1 MPQLDKVKIE
11 QRSLKSSIKS
21 LRILSYFALFAGLV
35 TFGAIANPA
44 ITKDI
49 KNKLPCVINC
59 EAKSGNNLLNQD
71 KAISTLIDLQKLD
84 KKAIALLVEKSKYK
98 LTLYYQKKPVKS
110 YAIVLGGNPK
120 DDKLRQGDKRTPEG
134 IFRVKDLYYH
144 SEWSK
149 FILLDYPNQDSWRK
163 FNLAKAR
170 GLVKSNDDIGGEI
183 GIHGV
188 EKGQDWLIDRKIN
201 WTLGCVSLKNKDVD
215 EIYPL
220 LQRGTTIEILH

>member
-1 MPQLDKVKIE
+1 MSQGKTEVKINNH
-11 QRSLKSSIKS
+11 RS
-21 LRILSYFALFAGLV
+21 LRIVSYLALTASLLGIY
-35 TFGAIANPA
+35 AIASPA
-44 ITKDI
+44 FS
-49 KNKLPCVINC
+49 KLPCIVNC
-59 EAKSGNNLLNQD
+59 QTESANELLNKN
-71 KAISTLIDLQKLD
+71 KAIASLINLKQLD
-84 KKAIALLVEKSKYK
+84 KKAIALVIEKSKYK
-98 LTLYYQKKPVKS
+98 LTVYYQKKPIKS
-110 YAIVLGGNPK
+110 YAIVLGANPK

-134 IFRVKDLYYH
+134 VFHVKELYYH

-163 FNLAKAR
+163 FAQAKAR
-170 GLVKSNDDIGGEI
+170 GEVKASDDIGGEI

-220 LQRGTTIEILH
+220 LQRGTTIEIFH